1 MSDISELLKE
11 AKPLYFERK
20 RRRKQI
26 KATLAMLVCV
36 VMMSSLWPQKYESY
50 TLLSDTE
57 FENKVAQIQN
67 GSVIEDLGLPV
78 DEYGLLVVG

>member
-11 AKPLYFERK
+11 ARPLYFERK
-20 RRRKQI
+20 RRRNQI
-26 KATLAMLVCV
+26 KATLAMLICV

>member
-1 MSDISELLKE
+1 MSDLSELLKE

-20 RRRKQI
+20 RRRNHI

-50 TLLSDTE
+50 TLLPDNE
-57 FENKVAQIQN
+57 FESKVAQITN

>member
-20 RRRKQI
+20 RRRNQI

-50 TLLSDTE
+50 TFLPDAE
-57 FENKVAQIQN
+57 FESKVAQIEN

>member
-20 RRRKQI
+20 RRRNQI

-50 TLLSDTE
+50 TLLPDTE
-57 FENKVAQIQN
+57 FESKVAQIEN